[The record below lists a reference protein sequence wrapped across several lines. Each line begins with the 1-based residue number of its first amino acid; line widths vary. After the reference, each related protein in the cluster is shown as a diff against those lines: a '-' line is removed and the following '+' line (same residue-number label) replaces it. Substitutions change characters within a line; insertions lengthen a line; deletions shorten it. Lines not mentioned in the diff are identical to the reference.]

1 MIDLRSAQRTGY
13 LLQVST
19 WEPEPRLR
27 TGNRCLMT
35 DWQQLY
41 EKHETKLDRLYDDVE
56 EGKLERLPVC
66 RQAGTARQARR

>member
-1 MIDLRSAQRTGY
+1 
-13 LLQVST
+13 
-19 WEPEPRLR
+19 
-27 TGNRCLMT
+27 MT